1 MLEDKPR
8 VGLGG
13 LGTYGL
19 GGIGKSLIF
28 KLSR

>member
-1 MLEDKPR
+1 MYVVFKPY

-19 GGIGKSLIF
+19 GGIGKSLLIQTV
-28 KLSR
+28 